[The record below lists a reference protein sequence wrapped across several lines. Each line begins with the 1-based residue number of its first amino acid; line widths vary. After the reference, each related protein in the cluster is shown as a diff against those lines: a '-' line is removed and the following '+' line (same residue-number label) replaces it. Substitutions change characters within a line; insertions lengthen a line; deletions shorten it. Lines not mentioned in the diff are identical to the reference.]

1 MATAAV
7 NGDAYGRGLAGTPP
21 AGGAGRGHDLDAGAT
36 AGHGALTTANAV
48 AEWLQAHLAAWGPRD
63 QVAGP
68 ARGVGRLAL
77 AGTVGDALLEGQ
89 VGPTALP
96 GALPP
101 GIAPRSPPLPGP
113 RRPGAT
119 LACTAGGADRRGR

>member
-7 NGDAYGRGLAGTPP
+7 NGDAYGRGLAGTPS
-21 AGGAGRGHDLDAGAT
+21 AGGGGLDASQGAT

-48 AEWLQAHLAAWGPRD
+48 AEWLASNLAAWGD

-101 GIAPRSPPLPGP
+101 GIAPPSPPHPAPLPP
-113 RRPGAT
+113 RAT
-119 LACTAGGADRRGR
+119 LACPTGRADRRGR